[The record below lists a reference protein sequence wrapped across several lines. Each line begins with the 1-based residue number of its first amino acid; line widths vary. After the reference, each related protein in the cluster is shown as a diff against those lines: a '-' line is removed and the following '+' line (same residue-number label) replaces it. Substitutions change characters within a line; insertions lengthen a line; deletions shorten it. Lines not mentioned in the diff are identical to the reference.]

1 MAPPPKTSVR
11 VQCKYLHD
19 DELNDYR
26 YILNT
31 EMGALLVFKMMMG
44 LIAVP
49 NVMFNLFL

>member
-1 MAPPPKTSVR
+1 MAQPPKTSAQVR
-11 VQCKYLHD
+11 CKSIMTLTH
-19 DELNDYR
+19 LGR

-31 EMGALLVFKMMMG
+31 EMRALLVFKIMMG